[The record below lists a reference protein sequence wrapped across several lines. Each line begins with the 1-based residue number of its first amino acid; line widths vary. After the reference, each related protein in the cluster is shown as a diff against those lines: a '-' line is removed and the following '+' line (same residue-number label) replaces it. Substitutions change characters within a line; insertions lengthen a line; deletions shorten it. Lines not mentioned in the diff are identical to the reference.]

1 MTSITLLKLSTVA
14 TGPSAAE
21 LLSVMLRFDLRRRKS
36 SQYCFF
42 FSYKKIL
49 GISRLWI
56 SSAMKGKWQIE
67 ALVNLFRYS
76 VVARMMSASLGQKL
90 ASDRKHAI

>member
-1 MTSITLLKLSTVA
+1 
-14 TGPSAAE
+14 
-21 LLSVMLRFDLRRRKS
+21 
-36 SQYCFF
+36 
-42 FSYKKIL
+42 
-49 GISRLWI
+49 LWI